1 MGASIVQP
9 HITVLGMRDL
19 ELKLNLCLL
28 QPLGMNASTFITE
41 VDDWPRVV
49 TAYQYDDAGAL
60 RELSKEVPL

>member
-1 MGASIVQP
+1 
-9 HITVLGMRDL
+9 MRDL